1 MAQLGSLDVTVYP
14 LEAGSILVSTQKGW
28 EGKEVS
34 NTGGVF
40 SLVVLSGGFVAVV
53 FV

>member
-34 NTGGVF
+34 NTRF
-40 SLVVLSGGFVAVV
+40 CFFLFVTSTSEGERG
-53 FV
+53 